1 MFATHSSIH
10 PISHITWQICQALII
25 VEEEMELGSIM
36 AVKLSIGMHGLP
48 SPMVYCVLTIH
59 QYPLGSW
66 VAIASHLNWT
76 NLQIIAEAGKHTCL
90 YCQVQY
96 QKQHRYFGV
105 FDTAAL

>member
-48 SPMVYCVLTIH
+48 NERGSSLVYQAQWYTVYSLSIST
-59 QYPLGSW
+59 PWDLE
-66 VAIASHLNWT
+66 L
-76 NLQIIAEAGKHTCL
+76 LLPHT
-90 YCQVQY
+90 Y
-96 QKQHRYFGV
+96 
-105 FDTAAL
+105 